1 MLPPKEDVIEYYN
14 NLKTK
19 GYKIY
24 LCSNITEDTYN
35 YIKNNF
41 NIVQNAD
48 GEICSCFEHVSKP
61 NVKIYNS
68 LINKYNINPEESIFI
83 DDTKKNIEIAE
94 KLQFNTILFKELEQL
109 KIIN

>member
-1 MLPPKEDVIEYYN
+1 M
-14 NLKTK
+14 
-19 GYKIY
+19 
-24 LCSNITEDTYN
+24 
-35 YIKNNF
+35 

-48 GEICSCFEHVSKP
+48 GKICSCFEHVSKP